1 MYDMDGLAM
10 YDDGMGMYITPEML
24 KQHLTAAAA
33 GAGGI
38 LVASKVVN
46 NLGDMIIK
54 MPEGADAANA
64 EKIAAAVKTRKY
76 TKGALSVVL
85 GVLGGRVLYDRNR
98 DAAMGLVGAVA
109 GGALAE
115 LVSYAVGA
123 PKEDNTSTPIDERTV
138 PYLSTNL
145 SALEAAVSSSEQA
158 YGLSGPSVTA
168 RALSAAGVTSESL
181 AEYAPY
187 LS

>member
-10 YDDGMGMYITPEML
+10 YDDGMGAYITPEML

-46 NLGDMIIK
+46 YLGDMLVK
-54 MPEGADAANA
+54 DQDGASDAQREKNA
-64 EKIAAAVKTRKY
+64 KNRTYV
-76 TKGALSVVL
+76 KGASSVIL
-85 GVLGGRVLYDRNR
+85 GVLAGRMLYDRNR
-98 DAAMGLVGAVA
+98 DAAMGIVGGVA
-109 GGALAE
+109 GGGLAS
-115 LVSYAVGA
+115 LLAYVVGNPSENDPA
-123 PKEDNTSTPIDERTV
+123 TTIDERTR
-138 PYLSTNL
+138 PYLTTNL
-145 SALEAAVSSSEQA
+145 SALEAAVASSEQA
-158 YGLSGPSVTA
+158 FGLSGPTVTA
-168 RALSAAGVTSESL
+168 RSLSAAGVTSETL

>member
-10 YDDGMGMYITPEML
+10 YDDGMGAYITPEML

-46 NLGDMIIK
+46 YLGDMLVK
-54 MPEGADAANA
+54 DQAGATAEQLAKNA
-64 EKIAAAVKTRKY
+64 KNRTYV
-76 TKGALSVVL
+76 KGASSVVL
-85 GVLGGRVLYDRNR
+85 GVLAGRMLYDRNR
-98 DAAMGLVGAVA
+98 DAAMGLVGGVA
-109 GGALAE
+109 GGGLAS
-115 LVSYAVGA
+115 LLAYVVGN
-123 PKEDNTSTPIDERTV
+123 PSENDPSTPFDDTTR
-138 PYLSTNL
+138 PYLTTNL
-145 SALEAAVSSSEQA
+145 SALEAAVASSEQA
-158 YGLSGPSVTA
+158 FGLSGPTVTA
-168 RALSAAGVTSESL
+168 RSLSAAGVTSETL